1 MATQTTTLTFC
12 IEPSLKEAWPSFEGI
27 DLFDMNVKACI
38 LRVRGYWGAAA
49 LFEQLQP

>member
-27 DLFDMNVKACI
+27 DLFDLNVKACI
-38 LRVRGYWGAAA
+38 LRVRGDWNAAA
-49 LFEQLQP
+49 LFERLQA